1 MEVLE
6 VAGEEVVKGLATE
19 LVIVQ
24 EVVEV
29 PKVQD
34 AEVLSV
40 RVEGLVLSR
49 QDDGAPENRPSLND

>member
-6 VAGEEVVKGLATE
+6 VAGEEIIEGLATE

-29 PKVQD
+29 AKVQD
-34 AEVLSV
+34 AEILSV
-40 RVEGLVLSR
+40 GVKGLVLSR
-49 QDDGAPENRPSLND
+49 QDDGAPKNRPSLNN